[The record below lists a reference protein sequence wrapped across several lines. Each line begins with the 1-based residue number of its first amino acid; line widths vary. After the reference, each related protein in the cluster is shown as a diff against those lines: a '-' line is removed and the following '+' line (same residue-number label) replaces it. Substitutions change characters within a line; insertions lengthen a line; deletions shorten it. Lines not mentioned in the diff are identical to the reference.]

1 MRILVTGS
9 DGYIGVR
16 LVPLLRARGHE
27 VVGVDAGWFRDCWF
41 GRAVNT
47 TDRWCDVRDLGRED
61 LVGFDAVIHLAA
73 LSNDPLGDVDPDL
86 TYAINEHA
94 TVRLA
99 EKARGAGVR
108 RFVFAS
114 SCSLYGAGEGLLDEE
129 SLFNPVTPYGE
140 TKVRSEQA
148 LAALA
153 DDDFSPT
160 YMRNATAYG
169 YSPKLRMDL
178 VVNDLVAH
186 AVLTGRV
193 VLRSDGT
200 AWRPLVHVADIAA
213 AAAAACEAPREIV
226 HDRAF
231 NVGQTEQNF
240 QIREVARL
248 VADAVPGAVVEIA
261 EGSGTDTRNYRVDFS
276 RIARELP
283 DFRPRHT
290 VETGIDELA
299 AAFAAADREIDE
311 VFGESYIRLRRL
323 RRGLDEGWLDAELR
337 VAGSRTG

>member
-1 MRILVTGS
+1 MKILVTGS

-27 VVGVDAGWFRDCWF
+27 VTGVDAGWFRDCWF
-41 GRAVNT
+41 GHPVPAT
-47 TDRWCDVRDLGRED
+47 TRWGDVRDLTADELAGH
-61 LVGFDAVIHLAA
+61 DAVVHLAA
-73 LSNDPLGDVDPDL
+73 LSNDPLGDIDPAL
-86 TYAINEHA
+86 THEINLDA

-99 EKARGAGVR
+99 EQACAAGIP

-114 SCSLYGAGEGLLDEE
+114 SCSLYGAGDGLLDEE
-129 SLFNPVTPYGE
+129 SPFNPVTPYGE

-148 LAALA
+148 LSALA
-153 DDDFSPT
+153 SDTFSPT
-160 YMRNATAYG
+160 YLRNATAYG
-169 YSPKLRMDL
+169 FSPKLRMDL

-213 AAAAACEAPREIV
+213 AVVAACEAPRDVV

-231 NVGQTEQNF
+231 NVGRNDQNF
-240 QIREVARL
+240 QIRDVARL
-248 VADAVPGAVVEIA
+248 VAEAVPGARVEIA

-283 DFRPRHT
+283 AFAPRHT
-290 VETGIDELA
+290 VASGIDELA
-299 AAFAAADREIDE
+299 AAFSAAGRDIDE
-311 VFGESYIRLRRL
+311 VFGERYIRLRHL
-323 RRGLDEGWLDAELR
+323 RRGLEQGRLDPRLR
-337 VAGSRTG
+337 VRSGG